1 MSAEEIENSS
11 IDWFL
16 PLRGFFS
23 IKKENGAIA
32 CKWS

>member
-1 MSAEEIENSS
+1 MSVEKIENSS
-11 IDWFL
+11 IDRFL

-23 IKKENGAIA
+23 IKKGNGAIV